1 MGGRGGA
8 GGRDEA
14 ARGEE
19 GKMGEDT
26 GVPGVGVLDWL
37 EYPLEGEARRCSTP
51 AEAGVGSGVG
61 LYPSLS
67 STSEPGDGGGKSQ
80 AWKPPGLGERFL
92 EGVGAAGS
100 KGSKVVIVPQLT
112 ALWRLLGLLRGTQG
126 SW

>member
-8 GGRDEA
+8 GGRAKA

-51 AEAGVGSGVG
+51 AEARVGSGVG

-92 EGVGAAGS
+92 EGIGAGS